1 MSATWFP
8 KKNIGERKGLPL
20 WAWAVGAVLS
30 AAVIALGYRTVQT
43 EQRLNALES
52 ELGSAEHDTAE
63 MQAIAKSL
71 RLKLDSTE
79 DVKAKLEL
87 RDIAENLRLKL
98 DSAEREI
105 QKLNE
110 AASRS
115 ENQIAMLR
123 QGRASCEEFF
133 DGWDVQASPPILMK
147 LFGIAREATAATDC
161 IDKGDAATACRHWKG
176 LLLQIE
182 KFGSPLTDS
191 RDEIE
196 TLIHQHECKG

>member
-1 MSATWFP
+1 MVS
-8 KKNIGERKGLPL
+8 KKRNIGERKGLPL
-20 WAWAVGAVLS
+20 WGWAVGALLI
-30 AAVIALGYRTVQT
+30 ATVIALGYRTVQT
-43 EQRLNALES
+43 EQRLEAVVS
-52 ELGSAEHDTAE
+52 ELGSAEHDSAE
-63 MQAIAKSL
+63 MQTIAKSL

-110 AASRS
+110 AAARS
-115 ENQIAMLR
+115 EKQIAVLR

-133 DGWDVQASPPILMK
+133 DGWGVQASPPILMK

-182 KFGSPLTDS
+182 KFGSPLTES

-196 TLIHQHECKG
+196 TLIRQHGCKG